1 MKKALIVLAAL
12 VIGLLIGVAVG
23 DTSPHLKEIADV
35 IGTMW
40 LNGLRMT
47 VVPLVVALLVTGILQ
62 TADAASTGKLATRAI
77 VTMIVLLWAV
87 TIMAALLTPALIA
100 IIPMPQGAGEA
111 LRSALGTVAPTEAP
125 PPFSEFLKAMIPT
138 NPINAAANDG
148 ILPLIIFTFAF
159 AFAATQLAPDKRQT
173 IKQFFEAIAEAM
185 VKVIGWVLVLAPLG
199 VFALGVVLGITAGAA
214 AFGALAHYVLIV
226 SAIGLVIFLAAYLV
240 AIFGA
245 RFRFSDFVRAAI
257 PAQAVAISTQ
267 SSLASLPAMVQG
279 AKQLGVGARTTDI
292 VLPIAVAIFRAT
304 SPAMNMAVALYVAHW
319 MGVDLGPQ
327 EIAIGVAV
335 AAITTLGSV
344 SLPGS
349 ISFIA
354 SIAPI
359 CLAMGVPIEP
369 LGLLIAIETFPDIM
383 RTLGNV
389 TMDIA
394 VTGTVGRA
402 EGDVA
407 LPANPAEDTGI
418 GNA

>member
-1 MKKALIVLAAL
+1 M
-12 VIGLLIGVAVG
+12 
-23 DTSPHLKEIADV
+23 
-35 IGTMW
+35 
-40 LNGLRMT
+40 
-47 VVPLVVALLVTGILQ
+47 VV
-62 TADAASTGKLATRAI
+62 
-77 VTMIVLLWAV
+77 
-87 TIMAALLTPALIA
+87 
-100 IIPMPQGAGEA
+100 
-111 LRSALGTVAPTEAP
+111 
-125 PPFSEFLKAMIPT
+125 
-138 NPINAAANDG
+138 
-148 ILPLIIFTFAF
+148 
-159 AFAATQLAPDKRQT
+159 
-173 IKQFFEAIAEAM
+173 
-185 VKVIGWVLVLAPLG
+185 VIGWVLLLAPLG

-226 SAIGLVIFLAAYLV
+226 SAIGMVIFLAAYLV
-240 AIFGA
+240 AVFGA
-245 RFRFSDFVRAAI
+245 RFRFLDFLRAAI

-267 SSLASLPAMVQG
+267 SSLASLPTMVQG

-304 SPAMNMAVALYVAHW
+304 SPAMNIAVALYVAHI
-319 MGVDLGPQ
+319 MGIQLGPQ

-349 ISFIA
+349 ISFIV

-394 VTGTVGRA
+394 VTGTVARA
-402 EGDVA
+402 EGDI
-407 LPANPAEDTGI
+407 NSGEQI
-418 GNA
+418 

>member
-1 MKKALIVLAAL
+1 MKRALFILAAL
-12 VIGLLIGVAVG
+12 VAGLLLGMATG
-23 DTSPHLKEIADV
+23 DGSPLLKDVADV
-35 IGTMW
+35 VGTMW

-47 VVPLVVALLVTGILQ
+47 VIPLVVALLVTGILQ

-77 VTMIVLLWAV
+77 LTMLAILWAV

-100 IIPMPQGAGEA
+100 LVPMPQGAGDA
-111 LRSALGTVAPTEAP
+111 LRSALGTIPASAP
-125 PPFSEFLKAMIPT
+125 PPPFGEFLKAMIPT
-138 NPINAAANDG
+138 NPINAAANDS
-148 ILPLIIFTFAF
+148 ILPLIVFTLAF
-159 AFAATQLAPDKRQT
+159 AFAATQLALEKRQT

-185 VKVIGWVLVLAPLG
+185 VVVIGWVLLLAPLG

-226 SAIGLVIFLAAYLV
+226 SAVGLVVFLSAYLV
-240 AIFGA
+240 AMFGA
-245 RFRFSDFVRAAI
+245 RFRFLDFIRAAI

-267 SSLASLPAMVQG
+267 SSLASLPTMVEG
-279 AKQLGVGARTTDI
+279 AKNLGVGARTTDI

-304 SPAMNMAVALYVAHW
+304 SPAMNLAVALYVANW
-319 MGVDLGPQ
+319 MGIQLGPQ

-354 SIAPI
+354 SVAPI

-369 LGLLIAIETFPDIM
+369 LGLLVAIETFPDIM
-383 RTLGNV
+383 RTVGNV

-394 VTGTVGRA
+394 VTGTVARA
-402 EGDVA
+402 EGDLA
-407 LPANPAEDTGI
+407 TGEK
-418 GNA
+418 A

>member
-1 MKKALIVLAAL
+1 MKRALFILAAL
-12 VIGLLIGVAVG
+12 IAGLLLGAATG
-23 DTSPHLKEIADV
+23 DASPLLQEIADV
-35 IGTMW
+35 VGTMW

-47 VVPLVVALLVTGILQ
+47 VVPLVVALLIAGILQ
-62 TADAASTGKLATRAI
+62 TADAASTGRLATRAI
-77 VTMIVLLWAV
+77 ITMIVILWTV

-100 IIPMPQGAGEA
+100 LIPMPQGASDA
-111 LRSALGTVAPTEAP
+111 LRSALGTVAPAEAP
-125 PPFSEFLKAMIPT
+125 PPFGEFLKAMIPT

-148 ILPLIIFTFAF
+148 ILPLIVFTFAF
-159 AFAATQLAPDKRQT
+159 AFASTQLPADKRQT
-173 IKQFFEAIAEAM
+173 IKHFFEAIAEAM
-185 VKVIGWVLVLAPLG
+185 VIVIGWVLVLAPIG

-226 SAIGLVIFLAAYLV
+226 TAVGTVIFLSAYLV

-245 RFRFSDFVRAAI
+245 RFRFLDFVRAAI

-267 SSLASLPAMVQG
+267 SSLASLPTMVEG

-292 VLPIAVAIFRAT
+292 ALPIAVAIFRAT
-304 SPAMNMAVALYVAHW
+304 SPAMNLAVALYVAHI
-319 MGVDLGPQ
+319 MGITLGPQ

-349 ISFIA
+349 ISFIV

-402 EGDVA
+402 EGDVTSGDKA
-407 LPANPAEDTGI
+407 
-418 GNA
+418 

>member
-1 MKKALIVLAAL
+1 MKRALLILVAL
-12 VIGLLIGVAVG
+12 VAGLLVGMATGNAV
-23 DTSPHLKEIADV
+23 PLLKESADV

-47 VVPLVVALLVTGILQ
+47 VVPLVVALLITGILQ

-77 VTMIVLLWAV
+77 VTMLVFLWAV

-100 IIPMPQGAGEA
+100 MIPMPDGAGNV
-111 LRSALGTVAPTEAP
+111 LRSALGSIAPATAP

-138 NPINAAANDG
+138 NPINAAANDS
-148 ILPLIIFTFAF
+148 ILPLIVFTLAF
-159 AFAATQLAPDKRQT
+159 AFAATQLPVAKRQT
-173 IKQFFEAIAEAM
+173 VKQFFEAIAEAM
-185 VKVIGWVLVLAPLG
+185 VIVIGWVLLLAPLG

-226 SAIGLVIFLAAYLV
+226 SAVGFVVFLTAYFV

-245 RFRFSDFVRAAI
+245 RVRFLDFVRAAI

-267 SSLASLPAMVQG
+267 SSLASLPTMVEG

-319 MGVDLGPQ
+319 MGIRLGPQ

-394 VTGTVGRA
+394 VTGTVARA
-402 EGDVA
+402 EGDV
-407 LPANPAEDTGI
+407 TI
-418 GNA
+418 GGKK

>member
-199 VFALGVVLGITAGAA
+199 VFALGVVLGTTPELPH
-214 AFGALAHYVLIV
+214 LA
-226 SAIGLVIFLAAYLV
+226 
-240 AIFGA
+240 
-245 RFRFSDFVRAAI
+245 R
-257 PAQAVAISTQ
+257 
-267 SSLASLPAMVQG
+267 
-279 AKQLGVGARTTDI
+279 
-292 VLPIAVAIFRAT
+292 
-304 SPAMNMAVALYVAHW
+304 
-319 MGVDLGPQ
+319 
-327 EIAIGVAV
+327 
-335 AAITTLGSV
+335 
-344 SLPGS
+344 
-349 ISFIA
+349 
-354 SIAPI
+354 
-359 CLAMGVPIEP
+359 
-369 LGLLIAIETFPDIM
+369 
-383 RTLGNV
+383 
-389 TMDIA
+389 
-394 VTGTVGRA
+394 
-402 EGDVA
+402 
-407 LPANPAEDTGI
+407 
-418 GNA
+418 

>member
-1 MKKALIVLAAL
+1 MKRAVFILAAL
-12 VIGLLIGVAVG
+12 IAGLLLGVATG
-23 DTSPHLKEIADV
+23 DAAPLLKEIADV
-35 IGTMW
+35 VGTMW

-77 VTMIVLLWAV
+77 ITMLVILWLV

-100 IIPMPQGAGEA
+100 LIPMPAGAADA
-111 LRSALGTVAPTEAP
+111 LRSALGTIAPSAP
-125 PPFSEFLKAMIPT
+125 PPPFGDFLKAMIPT
-138 NPINAAANDG
+138 NPINSAANDG
-148 ILPLIIFTFAF
+148 ILPLIVFTLVFAF
-159 AFAATQLAPDKRQT
+159 ATTQLAPEKRQT
-173 IKQFFEAIAEAM
+173 IKQLFEAIAEAM
-185 VKVIGWVLVLAPLG
+185 VVVIGWVLLLAPIG

-226 SAIGLVIFLAAYLV
+226 TAIGTVIFLSAYLV

-267 SSLASLPAMVQG
+267 SSLASLPTMVEG
-279 AKQLGVGARTTDI
+279 AKNLGVGARTTDI

-304 SPAMNMAVALYVAHW
+304 SPAMNIAVALYIAHW

-327 EIAIGVAV
+327 EIAIGVVV

-354 SIAPI
+354 SVAPI

-394 VTGTVGRA
+394 VTGTVARA
-402 EGDVA
+402 EGDLA
-407 LPANPAEDTGI
+407 AGEKA
-418 GNA
+418 

>member
-1 MKKALIVLAAL
+1 MKRALFILLAL
-12 VIGLLIGVAVG
+12 VAGLLLGMATGDAV
-23 DTSPHLKEIADV
+23 PLLKEVADV
-35 IGTMW
+35 VGTMW

-62 TADAASTGKLATRAI
+62 TVDAASTGKLATRAI
-77 VTMIVLLWAV
+77 LTMLVILWTV

-100 IIPMPQGAGEA
+100 MIPMPQGAAEA
-111 LRSALGTVAPTEAP
+111 LRGALGAVAPSEAP
-125 PPFSEFLKAMIPT
+125 PPFGEFLKAMIPT

-148 ILPLIIFTFAF
+148 ILPLIVFTFAF
-159 AFAATQLAPDKRQT
+159 AFAATQLAPEKRQT

-185 VKVIGWVLVLAPLG
+185 VVVIGWVLLLAPLG

-226 SAIGLVIFLAAYLV
+226 TAVGTVVFLSAYLV

-245 RFRFSDFVRAAI
+245 RFRFLDFVRAAI

-267 SSLASLPAMVQG
+267 SSLASLPTMVEG
-279 AKQLGVGARTTDI
+279 AKNLGVSARTTDI
-292 VLPIAVAIFRAT
+292 VLPIAVAIFRST
-304 SPAMNMAVALYVAHW
+304 GPAMNLAVALYVAHL
-319 MGVDLGPQ
+319 MGVQLGPQ

-335 AAITTLGSV
+335 AAVTTLGSV

-402 EGDVA
+402 EGDIVKGEQHE
-407 LPANPAEDTGI
+407 LS
-418 GNA
+418 

>member
-1 MKKALIVLAAL
+1 MKRAVIILAAL
-12 VIGLLIGVAVG
+12 VIGLLLGVATG
-23 DTSPHLKEIADV
+23 DAVPLLREIADV

-47 VVPLVVALLVTGILQ
+47 VIPLVVALLVTGILQ

-77 VTMIVLLWAV
+77 LTMLIVLWAV

-100 IIPMPQGAGEA
+100 MIPMPDGAGDA
-111 LRSALGTVAPTEAP
+111 LRGALGTVAPSEPP
-125 PPFSEFLKAMIPT
+125 PPFGDFLRAMIPT
-138 NPINAAANDG
+138 NPINAAANDA
-148 ILPLIIFTFAF
+148 ILPLIIFTIAF
-159 AFAATQLAPDKRQT
+159 AFAATQLPPEKRQT
-173 IKQFFEAIAEAM
+173 IKHFFEAIAEAM
-185 VKVIGWVLVLAPLG
+185 VVVIGWVLLLAPLG

-214 AFGALAHYVLIV
+214 AFGALAHYVIIV
-226 SAIGLVIFLAAYLV
+226 SAIGFVIFLSAYLV
-240 AIFGA
+240 AMFGA
-245 RFRFSDFVRAAI
+245 RFRFLDFVRAAI

-267 SSLASLPAMVQG
+267 SSLASLPTMVQG
-279 AKQLGVGARTTDI
+279 AKQLGVGARSTDI

-304 SPAMNMAVALYVAHW
+304 SPAMNIAVALYVAHW
-319 MGVDLGPQ
+319 MGIDLGPQ

-344 SLPGS
+344 SLPGT

-394 VTGTVGRA
+394 VTGTVARA
-402 EGDVA
+402 EGDLA
-407 LPANPAEDTGI
+407 TGER
-418 GNA
+418 A